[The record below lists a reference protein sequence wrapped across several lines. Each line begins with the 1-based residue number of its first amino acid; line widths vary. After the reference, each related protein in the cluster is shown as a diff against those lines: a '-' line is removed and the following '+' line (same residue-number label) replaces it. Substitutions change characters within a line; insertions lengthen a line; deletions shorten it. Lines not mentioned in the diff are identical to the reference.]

1 MRMSVKYNFRLGVA
15 AIFAVKK
22 IMKKIILFASIS
34 LASGLLFTNLF
45 TSLVDARSWG
55 SDIPHSIA
63 AARDYFKVVD
73 PGVFFRL
80 FSPINQ
86 ALGLIVL
93 LFFWKA
99 SPSIR
104 IGLGTALVC
113 YVTAE
118 AMTFAYFFPRNDIM
132 FRDAPLTDIA
142 LLKKTW
148 SEWNSMNWVRTG
160 ILLVGVI
167 SSILSLHKIYSPAD
181 KRIIATSPK
190 KHPLSNIVAVG

>member
-1 MRMSVKYNFRLGVA
+1 
-15 AIFAVKK
+15 
-22 IMKKIILFASIS
+22 MKKIILFASIS

-55 SDIPHSIA
+55 SDIPNSIA
-63 AARDYFKVVD
+63 AAREYFKVVD

-93 LFFWKA
+93 VLFWKA

-104 IGLGTALVC
+104 LSLGIALVC

-118 AMTFAYFFPRNDIM
+118 AMTFTYFFPRNDIM
-132 FRDAPLTDIA
+132 FRDAPLTDID

-148 SEWNSMNWVRTG
+148 SEWNSMNWVRTV

-167 SSILSLHKIYSPAD
+167 FSILSLHKIYSFAGER
-181 KRIIATSPK
+181 KISAATK
-190 KHPLSNIVAVG
+190 ENQLSNKVAVG

>member
-1 MRMSVKYNFRLGVA
+1 
-15 AIFAVKK
+15 
-22 IMKKIILFASIS
+22 MKKIILFASIS

-45 TSLVDARSWG
+45 TSLVDAQSWG
-55 SDIPHSIA
+55 SDIPNSIA
-63 AARDYFKVVD
+63 AAREYFKIVN

-86 ALGLIVL
+86 ALGIIVL
-93 LFFWKA
+93 VLFWKA

-104 IGLGTALVC
+104 LSLGIALAC
-113 YVTAE
+113 YLTAE

-132 FRDAPLTDIA
+132 FRDAPLTDID

-148 SEWNSMNWVRTG
+148 SEWNSMNWVRTV

-167 SSILSLHKIYSPAD
+167 FSIRSLHKIYSLGGER
-181 KRIIATSPK
+181 KISPVTK
-190 KHPLSNIVAVG
+190 KHPLSNKVAVG

>member
-1 MRMSVKYNFRLGVA
+1 
-15 AIFAVKK
+15 
-22 IMKKIILFASIS
+22 MKKIILFASIG

-55 SDIPHSIA
+55 NDIPNSIA
-63 AARDYFKVVD
+63 TARQYFKVVD

-86 ALGLIVL
+86 VLGLIAVVI
-93 LFFWKA
+93 FWKT

-104 IGLGTALVC
+104 LRLFIAFAC
-113 YVTAE
+113 YVAAE
-118 AMTFAYFFPRNDIM
+118 AMTFTYFFPRNDIM
-132 FRDAPLTDIA
+132 FRDAALTDID

-148 SEWNSMNWVRTG
+148 SEWNNMNWVRTA

-167 SSILSLHKIYSPAD
+167 FSMLSLHAIYPVMSEKKLITATKTHLLKNKI
-181 KRIIATSPK
+181 
-190 KHPLSNIVAVG
+190 AVG